1 MIVPGTSEFALVGT
15 EQSEPSVGPFYGD
28 PTSDARAALKGLG
41 ARSYA
46 TLLAL

>member
-1 MIVPGTSEFALVGT
+1 MPHFPEVCEVTAIE
-15 EQSEPSVGPFYGD
+15 FYGD
-28 PTSDARAALKGLG
+28 PTPEARAALNGLG